1 MTSNELRA
9 LMINVTN
16 GRVLLPNANVTEIIS
31 YSAPEPVEGA
41 PAWLLGRLRWR
52 GWRVPVVSFS
62 ILTGLATR
70 EIERNAKVTVH
81 KALGGNP
88 RLPFLAIMA
97 QGFPRLTNISP
108 NALIPTGEGEFKA
121 PGVMYHTI
129 LRDDSAVVPN
139 LFDIENMVADVLQ
152 IAEPEAAP
160 L

>member
-1 MTSNELRA
+1 MTTTELRA

-31 YSAPEPVEGA
+31 YSSPEPVEGA

-52 GWRVPVVSFS
+52 GWRVPVISFS

-70 EIERNAKVTVH
+70 EIERNAKVTVL

-88 RLPFLAIMA
+88 RLPYLAMMA

-108 NALIPTGEGEFKA
+108 DALIPTGEGEFKA
-121 PGVMYHTI
+121 PGVMHNTI

-139 LFDIENMVADVLQ
+139 LFEIEDLVADVLQ
-152 IAEPEAAP
+152 LGMDESA
-160 L
+160 LS